1 MTKLLVDA
9 RVGWGSGIGRFIVNA
24 VPGVAR
30 SMADVRFDVVVEER
44 DALRAAAELGEASN
58 ITVHPVKIA
67 PFSPREQFA
76 LPKLSAGYD
85 LTWFTNYWVPLA
97 WKGPFVATVHDLLH
111 LDRDLFPASPI
122 KRTLAQQTFAKVR
135 RHARAVMFVS
145 RFSERVFHAQ
155 IGIPAASH
163 TIHSGI
169 DHRDWPA
176 MPPRPWVQKER
187 RIVVV
192 AAAKAHKNFQMI
204 LDAWA
209 AAHISPDWCLTIVT
223 PNEQL
228 RSSIDVAA
236 LAAGQRTIDLRQGIS
251 NAELRDLYDAAAV
264 VVTPSLYEGFG
275 FPLLEGLQAGA
286 WCISSTADS
295 MVEMAEGTFVQF
307 VNGRDLK
314 GWIAALEGTCAAID
328 LGSFDHAPLIARN
341 VERVSRY
348 RWDITCD
355 GIASVLRDVLDS
367 AHHSSVSPSATP
379 IPDSKDSPLS

>member
-30 SMADVRFDVVVEER
+30 AMPDVRFDIMVEEQ
-44 DALRAAAELGEASN
+44 DANRAVAELGEAAN
-58 ITVHPVKIA
+58 VTVRPIKIRA
-67 PFSPREQFA
+67 FSSREQVL
-76 LPKLSAGYD
+76 LPKMAAGYN

-97 WKGPFVATVHDLLH
+97 WKGPFVTTVHDLLH
-111 LDRDLFPASPI
+111 LDHDLFPASPV
-122 KRTLAQQTFAKVR
+122 KRALARQTFAKVCR
-135 RHARAVMFVS
+135 NARAVMFDS
-145 RFSERVFHAQ
+145 RFSERAFHDQ
-155 IGIPAASH
+155 IGLPAASH
-163 TIHSGI
+163 TIHLGI

-176 MPPRPWVQKER
+176 MTPRPWAEKER

-192 AAAKAHKNFQMI
+192 AAAKTHKNFRMI
-204 LDAWA
+204 LNAWTKA
-209 AAHISPDWCLTIVT
+209 RIPPDWCLTIVT

-251 NAELRDLYDAAAV
+251 NTELRDLYDAAAV

-295 MVEMAEGTFVQF
+295 MVEMAEGTFLQF
-307 VNGRDLK
+307 VNGRDLE
-314 GWIAALEGTCAAID
+314 GWIAALEDSCAAID
-328 LGSFDHAPLIARN
+328 RSRFDHAPLVASNI
-341 VERVSRY
+341 ERVSRY
-348 RWDITCD
+348 QWAVTCD
-355 GIASVLRDVLDS
+355 RIVAVLRDALVHTTIR
-367 AHHSSVSPSATP
+367 A
-379 IPDSKDSPLS
+379 